1 MTGNM
6 LPTLNFQEMNHRN
19 IIKPIAP
26 SMYNKS
32 FLLLILFFVVSCKK
46 EDKKEYPIEPTIE
59 FINVSP
65 SELTEGSDHII
76 ISFKYTDGNGD
87 LGENNS
93 TAKNL
98 FVTDNRL
105 GITYSFRIKQL
116 APDGSSIPITGTLN
130 TDIGT
135 VFITNSTQQQTANF
149 SLYIVDRAG
158 NQSNTITTSAITINA
173 P

>member
-46 EDKKEYPIEPTIE
+46 EDKKEYPVEPTIE

-76 ISFKYTDGNGD
+76 ISFKYIVRN
-87 LGENNS
+87 
-93 TAKNL
+93 
-98 FVTDNRL
+98 
-105 GITYSFRIKQL
+105 Q
-116 APDGSSIPITGTLN
+116 
-130 TDIGT
+130 
-135 VFITNSTQQQTANF
+135 NF
-149 SLYIVDRAG
+149 NILLTPPKPPYKYF
-158 NQSNTITTSAITINA
+158 
-173 P
+173 

>member
-1 MTGNM
+1 
-6 LPTLNFQEMNHRN
+6 
-19 IIKPIAP
+19 
-26 SMYNKS
+26 MYNKS
-32 FLLLILFFVVSCKK
+32 CLFLLLLFVISCKK
-46 EDKKEYPIEPTIE
+46 DDKKEYASEPAIE
-59 FINVSP
+59 FINISP
-65 SELTEGSDHII
+65 GELTEGSDHIV

-105 GITYSFRIKQL
+105 GITYSFRIQQL

-135 VFITNSTQQQTANF
+135 VFITDNTQQQTANF

-173 P
+173 Q